1 MKKIFEHWTKFINE
15 ADIDPRAFDLS
26 GLNQSMYNKKYP
38 GYLEKLNKL
47 NLTLQHYQD
56 FSKEYDKKKPGSVVP
71 LDKFVDNIDKIKD
84 MFPEVFSSKQS
95 SHPAEQRLAIQNIY
109 NTLRQMDGRLAGEK
123 YEKAVAAI
131 NDLLRSL

>member
-47 NLTLQHYQD
+47 KNYG
-56 FSKEYDKKKPGSVVP
+56 KKSNKS
-71 LDKFVDNIDKIKD
+71 
-84 MFPEVFSSKQS
+84 
-95 SHPAEQRLAIQNIY
+95 
-109 NTLRQMDGRLAGEK
+109 
-123 YEKAVAAI
+123 
-131 NDLLRSL
+131 

>member
-71 LDKFVDNIDKIKD
+71 LDKFVDNIEKIKQ
-84 MFPEVFSSKQS
+84 M
-95 SHPAEQRLAIQNIY
+95 Y
-109 NTLRQMDGRLAGEK
+109 NALYQMQAQLVGGK
-123 YEKAVAAI
+123 YEKALASL